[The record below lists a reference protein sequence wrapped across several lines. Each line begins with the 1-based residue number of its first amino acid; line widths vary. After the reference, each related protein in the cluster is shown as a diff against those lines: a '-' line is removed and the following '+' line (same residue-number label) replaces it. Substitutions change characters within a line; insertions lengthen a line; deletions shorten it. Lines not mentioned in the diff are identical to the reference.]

1 MARIVRGPLRRA
13 VVVENPHPVL
23 DGLLLEGGF
32 EHVERLADAPG
43 EDELIEAIQRTQGQV
58 LYKRSRVP
66 VSRRLV
72 ESCPSLVAVQ
82 LCCIGDD
89 SVDKQACADH
99 GVLVFNDPVSNGRSV
114 VELVLG
120 HLVGLSRRL
129 YETYDATH
137 DGVWEKNNT
146 ERYEVRGK
154 VLGIVGLGNIGRA
167 TARMAEQL
175 GMRVL
180 FHDTREVAEEV
191 GLEMGWTSVP
201 TIEAL
206 FRASDC
212 VSLHM
217 SAETSGGESNQGR
230 ITQQMLM
237 SLGADRPEES
247 PRLFINLS
255 RGFLHEPE
263 DLLAAVET
271 GSIRRAAVDVYPREP
286 RKNGPGWANPYAD
299 EPRIA
304 TTPHIGAATQEAQ
317 PRIARRVASTSLMF
331 SDHGSV
337 RDCVLSPRTR
347 MSVADDHRGER
358 AMLLVVHATTRGT
371 KKALDDAIY
380 EAGADNLVSTHRD
393 FVRWGVA
400 VDISLLD
407 GPLSQGDLERIIA
420 KTAKVTGDPD
430 AVRLVRQVSA
440 LDAARSLH

>member
-13 VVVENPHPVL
+13 VVVENPHEVL

-32 EHVERLADAPG
+32 EHVERVADAPA
-43 EDELIEAIQRTQGQV
+43 EADLIEAIQRTRGQI

-66 VSRRLV
+66 VTRALI
-72 ESCPSLVAVQ
+72 EACPTLVAVQ

-129 YETYDATH
+129 YETYDDTH
-137 DGVWEKNNT
+137 GGLWEKNNT

-167 TARMAEQL
+167 TARLAEQL
-175 GMRVL
+175 GMRVV
-180 FHDTREVAEEV
+180 FHDTREVSEEV
-191 GLEMGWTSVP
+191 RLEMGWTSMPSVR
-201 TIEAL
+201 AL

-217 SAETSGGESNQGR
+217 SAEDTSGESNEGC
-230 ITQQMLM
+230 ITREILM
-237 SLGADRPEES
+237 ELGADRPDGS

-255 RGFLHEPE
+255 RGFLHQPQ
-263 DLLAAVET
+263 DLLDAVSA
-271 GSIRRAAVDVYPREP
+271 GVVRRAAIDVYPREP
-286 RKNGPGWANPYAD
+286 RKNGPGWANPYAT
-299 EPRIA
+299 EARIA

-331 SDHGSV
+331 SDHGSI

-347 MSVADDHRGER
+347 ISVADDHRGER
-358 AMLLVVHATTRGT
+358 AVLLVVHTTTRGT
-371 KKALDDAIY
+371 KKALDNAIFD
-380 EAGADNLVSTHRD
+380 AGADNLASTHRD

-400 VDISLLD
+400 VDLSLLD
-407 GPLSQGDLERIIA
+407 RPLSHADLERIIER
-420 KTAKVTGDPD
+420 TATVTGDPD
-430 AVRLVRQVSA
+430 AVRMVRQVSA

>member
-23 DGLLLEGGF
+23 DGLLLDGGF
-32 EHVERLADAPG
+32 EHVERLPDAPG
-43 EDELIEAIQRTQGQV
+43 EDELIDAINRTAGQV
-58 LYKRSRVP
+58 LYKRSRVA
-66 VSRRLV
+66 VTRRLL

-89 SVDKQACADH
+89 SVDKQACADN

-129 YETYDATH
+129 YETYDDTH
-137 DGVWEKNNT
+137 EGVWEKNNH

-191 GLEMGWTSVP
+191 GLEMGWTSMP
-201 TIEAL
+201 SIEAL
-206 FRASDC
+206 FRASDA

-217 SAETSGGESNQGR
+217 SAEDAAGVSNQGK
-230 ITQQMLM
+230 ITRQVLM
-237 SLGADRPEES
+237 ALGADRDEDS

-255 RGFLHEPE
+255 RGFLHDPQ
-263 DLLAAVET
+263 DLLDAVAAGAV
-271 GSIRRAAVDVYPREP
+271 RRAAVDVYPREP
-286 RKNGPGWANPYAD
+286 RRNGPGWENPYAA

-331 SDHGSV
+331 SDHGSI
-337 RDCVLSPRTR
+337 RDCVFSPRTR
-347 MSVADDHRGER
+347 ISVADDHRGAR
-358 AMLLVVHATTRGT
+358 AVLLVVHATTRGT

-393 FVRWGVA
+393 FVRWGIA
-400 VDISLLD
+400 VDVNLLD
-407 GPLSQGDLERIIA
+407 RPLSQSDLEAIIA
-420 KTAKVTGDPD
+420 ATAAVTGDPD

>member
-23 DGLLLEGGF
+23 DGLLLDGGF
-32 EHVERLADAPG
+32 EHVERLPDAPG
-43 EDELIEAIQRTQGQV
+43 EAELVEAIRRSGGQV

-66 VSRRLV
+66 VTRELI
-72 ESCPSLVAVQ
+72 EACPSLVAIQ

-89 SVDKQACADH
+89 SVDKRACAEH

-129 YETYDATH
+129 YETYDDTH
-137 DGVWEKNNT
+137 SGLWEKNNN
-146 ERYEVRGK
+146 ERFEVRGK
-154 VLGIVGLGNIGRA
+154 TLGIVGLGNIGRA
-167 TARMAEQL
+167 TARLAEQL
-175 GMRVL
+175 GMRIL

-191 GLEMGWTSVP
+191 GLEMGWTSMP
-201 TIEAL
+201 GIQAL

-212 VSLHM
+212 VSLHL
-217 SAETSGGESNQGR
+217 SAEDSVGGSNQGC
-230 ITQQMLM
+230 ITRDILM
-237 SLGADRPEES
+237 DLGADLPAES

-255 RGFLHEPE
+255 RGSLHAPE
-263 DLLAAVET
+263 DLLDAVAE
-271 GSIRRAAVDVYPREP
+271 GVIRRAAVDVYPREP
-286 RKNGPGWANPYAD
+286 RKNGPGWNNPYAH
-299 EPRIA
+299 EPRVA

-331 SDHGSV
+331 SDHGSI
-337 RDCVLSPRTR
+337 RDCVFSPRTR
-347 MSVADDHRGER
+347 ISVADDHRGGR
-358 AMLLVVHATTRGT
+358 AVLLVVHATTRGT

-400 VDISLLD
+400 VDVNLLD
-407 GPLSQGDLERIIA
+407 RPLSQPDLERIIA
-420 KTAKVTGDPD
+420 KTAKVTGDSE
-430 AVRLVRQVSA
+430 AVRLVRQVPA
-440 LDAARSLH
+440 QDASRPHH